1 MTRKAAASAAGAFD
15 SALAGP
21 PSPGLQTVAPLV
33 PPRRAPRG
41 KDRRFEMV
49 LSLDEREAL
58 TALAKRVDVP
68 VRGAGAVDGVPVSK
82 AEVLRALLAE
92 ALEDGALVDRAT
104 RRIVAERLGRA

>member
-1 MTRKAAASAAGAFD
+1 MTRKTAASAAGAFD

-21 PSPGLQTVAPLV
+21 PSPGLQTVAPLM
-33 PPRRAPRG
+33 PPRAPRG

-58 TALAKRVDVP
+58 TALARRMDVP
-68 VRGAGAVDGVPVSK
+68 IRGADAVDGVPVSK

-92 ALEDGALVDRAT
+92 ALEDAALVDRAT
-104 RRIVAERLGRA
+104 RRIAADRRSHE